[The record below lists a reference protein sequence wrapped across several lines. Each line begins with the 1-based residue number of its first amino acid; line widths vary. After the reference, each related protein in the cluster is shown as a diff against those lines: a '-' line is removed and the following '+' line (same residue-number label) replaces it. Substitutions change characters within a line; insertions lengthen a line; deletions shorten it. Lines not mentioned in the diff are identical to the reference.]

1 MVNLR
6 LISDIIILIIFCLIG
21 FLVGNWSANISK
33 KIENK
38 NNKERKVK
46 IDG

>member
-21 FLVGNWSANISK
+21 LLVGGLINNYK
-33 KIENK
+33 KEK

-46 IDG
+46 